1 MQHKLG
7 FFSSIGHSF
16 GFGWDVI
23 ELIFT
28 SVGKVFTGSAK
39 VSETLGGTATAIA
52 SLFEVTQ
59 QGFFAAMYAVC
70 VLSASIAIMNILPF
84 PALDGSKIVFC
95 IIEWIRGKPVNRKI
109 ENIIHVVGLV
119 LLLALAIVL
128 DILHFTG

>member
-1 MQHKLG
+1 
-7 FFSSIGHSF
+7 
-16 GFGWDVI
+16 
-23 ELIFT
+23 
-28 SVGKVFTGSAK
+28 
-39 VSETLGGTATAIA
+39 
-52 SLFEVTQ
+52 
-59 QGFFAAMYAVC
+59 MYAVC

-95 IIEWIRGKPVNRKI
+95 IIEWIRGKPINRRV